1 MIIFLVPP
9 HHVGSPAL
17 RIAEPQDQV
26 GLECVL
32 TQGLVNEIEVVAKQD
47 SMLFHITCSEI

>member
-32 TQGLVNEIEVVAKQD
+32 TLGMVNEIEVVAKQD